1 MRGLLAAK
9 DSGRG
14 SAFAPPRPI
23 SPFERAVARVV
34 RRIPPGT
41 TLGYGEVAMRSGKP
55 GAARLVV
62 RALHRLEGLPWW
74 RVARKDGTLAPMVAF
89 EQEQLLR
96 AEGWRGPRGDGARTE
111 AGRRDAGCAKPGRAG
126 TGAGSGAGRAK
137 PGGARTGTRRA
148 RSGPGQGLTIMQA
161 LRLQRSPP
169 RRVPPRGTLQ
179 RFEVPR

>member
-14 SAFAPPRPI
+14 SALAPPRPI

-41 TLGYGEVAMRSGKP
+41 TLGYGEVALRSGKR

-96 AEGWRGPRGDGARTE
+96 AEGWRGPRGAAGPEQKRGGETRAARSQ
-111 AGRRDAGCAKPGRAG
+111 AGRARGRGRGRAG
-126 TGAGSGAGRAK
+126 RSQVGRAR
-137 PGGARTGTRRA
+137 GRAAHGQDRA
-148 RSGPGQGLTIMQA
+148 RA
-161 LRLQRSPP
+161 
-169 RRVPPRGTLQ
+169 
-179 RFEVPR
+179 